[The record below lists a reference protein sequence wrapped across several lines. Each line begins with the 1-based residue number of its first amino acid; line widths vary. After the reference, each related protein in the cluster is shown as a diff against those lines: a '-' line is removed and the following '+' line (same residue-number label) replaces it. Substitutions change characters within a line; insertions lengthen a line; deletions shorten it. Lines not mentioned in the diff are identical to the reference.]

1 MVTVSTVEPVS
12 VNFSSV
18 GKIDTAKMTADAYK
32 MCRDANMADDIVQ
45 AALTSILLRI
55 RKSGEFEV
63 ENLEAFLNTGM
74 RNSFYKILRSKKRQR
89 IEYSDNATE
98 TIENLTAKSA
108 EEDNELMS
116 VIPFTQQE
124 RILIS
129 HLTSGLTTYDVCE
142 MMDISPANFWKISQ
156 RIRDK
161 VRDSIR

>member
-1 MVTVSTVEPVS
+1 MVTISTVESVS

-18 GKIDTAKMTADAYK
+18 GKINTAKMTADAYK

-45 AALTSILLRI
+45 AALMSILLRI

-89 IEYSDNATE
+89 IEYSDNAAE

-124 RILIS
+124 RILIN

-161 VRDSIR
+161 VRDSIQ